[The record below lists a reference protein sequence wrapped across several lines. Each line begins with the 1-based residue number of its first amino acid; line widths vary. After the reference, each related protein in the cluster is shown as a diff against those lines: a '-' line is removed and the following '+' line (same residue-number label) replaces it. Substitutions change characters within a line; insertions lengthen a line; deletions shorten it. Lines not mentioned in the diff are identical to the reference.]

1 MNALFILNDAPYGS
15 ERVYNALR
23 LAQGL
28 LAKDSSIA
36 LTVFLLANAE
46 LTAKTNQKTPDGYYN
61 IERMLKRL
69 LGAKCAVLL
78 APTPGSKS
86 GRVSGQAT
94 SIGTLMDTIHESVL
108 DELNGAKIRLLKLQE
123 GSQAI
128 SQ

>member
-46 LTAKTNQKTPDGYYN
+46 LTAKTNQKNT
-61 IERMLKRL
+61 ERL
-69 LGAKCAVLL
+69 LQHRAHAETAARREVRRPACADAWV
-78 APTPGSKS
+78 KV
-86 GRVSGQAT
+86 R
-94 SIGTLMDTIHESVL
+94 ESVWPGHQHRCAHGY
-108 DELNGAKIRLLKLQE
+108 DSRKRA
-123 GSQAI
+123 
-128 SQ
+128 